1 MRISSSV
8 TPVATALIHP
18 TRRLNAI
25 GAKILV

>member
-8 TPVATALIHP
+8 KPVATSLIRP

-25 GAKILV
+25 GAEILV